1 MYLNI
6 SLTVPLQGTEHQTR
20 GFSSICWRWICALPC
35 RQDLAIPAM
44 PHLLVT
50 SLVIDK
56 KENPI
61 QMVTK
66 LTSLLYVAIPCYY
79 NQLQAV
85 MRRTSQ
91 GNSLP
96 DSLCG
101 FCSLDI
107 LTQPIWH
114 LHRPHKYFFGYSDTQ
129 VTKTKHNHLLFG
141 HMHNDLYQ
149 FLQQSCTCYLADA
162 ALWINQ
168 IIGSTNEGLK
178 WSTPF
183 CDMKS

>member
-1 MYLNI
+1 MWILQLMFFFQSYYYYHPIKVKRKHTGTYLNI

-56 KENPI
+56 KQNPI

-85 MRRTSQ
+85 MRRTS
-91 GNSLP
+91 
-96 DSLCG
+96 
-101 FCSLDI
+101 
-107 LTQPIWH
+107 
-114 LHRPHKYFFGYSDTQ
+114 
-129 VTKTKHNHLLFG
+129 
-141 HMHNDLYQ
+141 
-149 FLQQSCTCYLADA
+149 
-162 ALWINQ
+162 
-168 IIGSTNEGLK
+168 IIGQLLTRQLVWLLLLGHTDLAHLA
-178 WSTPF
+178 PA
-183 CDMKS
+183 